1 MTVGREY
8 LMKKP
13 PRPSAAKVFFDRR
26 FIPRA
31 VNITGSAEAALDRV
45 ATRTSIRPLLILSYS
60 AAMMSLIAVIQWRK
74 HNTAQ
79 ADKGVLSL
87 R

>member
-31 VNITGSAEAALDRV
+31 VNITGSAEAALERV

-79 ADKGVLSL
+79 AGKIASSS